1 MSNPRRIL
9 YIRSET
15 IKNEHRTP
23 IVPKDIPL
31 LLSYGYTVYIES
43 AHNRIY
49 NDSEYSYNGAI
60 VTEKKWWDSLFQN
73 AYILGLKEVADID
86 KLDSHTHVY
95 FSHSY
100 KGQTHAKELLE
111 TFAKNQGTLYDLEYF
126 LDDGNNRVVSFGFY
140 AGVAGCYLGLLQYLH
155 KSTSRKNIPS
165 LQIETFQRDTIN
177 AIFEKKRSPLASLRI
192 AIVGGGGN
200 CGKGVISIL
209 QTLGAH
215 YDVFG
220 KTSDKSTLH
229 TYDIVFNCIKLD
241 PGSNEVWFSNTTE
254 FRTPLLIVDIS
265 CDPSQSNNPI
275 SIYKEE
281 TTWENPV
288 LSYNE
293 FVDIIA
299 ISNLPS
305 LLPKESSDYF
315 SSHCVELFA
324 DTGSATWEKNK
335 SIYLKHIEPFI

>member
-43 AHNRIY
+43 AHSRIY

-100 KGQTHAKELLE
+100 KGQTHAKQLLE

-165 LQIETFQRDTIN
+165 LHIETFQRDTIN
-177 AIFEKKRSPLASLRI
+177 AIFDKKRSPLASLHI

-220 KTSDKSTLH
+220 KTSDKSTLN

-241 PGSNEVWFSNTTE
+241 PDSNEVWFSNTTE

-281 TTWENPV
+281 TTWETPV

-324 DTGSATWEKNK
+324 DTGSSTWVKNK

>member
-1 MSNPRRIL
+1 MSNPRRLL

-15 IKNEHRTP
+15 IQNEHRTP

-31 LLSYGYTVYIES
+31 LLSYGYIVYVES

-60 VTEKKWWDSLFQN
+60 VTEKKWWDPLFQT
-73 AYILGLKEVADID
+73 AYIVGLKELADTDLIHGH
-86 KLDSHTHVY
+86 KHIY

-100 KGQTHAKELLE
+100 KGQTHAKQVLE
-111 TFAKNQGTLYDLEYF
+111 TFAKNRGVLYDLEYF
-126 LDDGNNRVVSFGFY
+126 LDDNNNRVVSFGFY

-165 LQIETFQRDTIN
+165 LHIEAFRHETIE
-177 AIFEKKRSPLASLRI
+177 AIFDKKRTPLASLRI

-200 CGKGVISIL
+200 CGNGMISIL
-209 QTLGAH
+209 QTLGVK
-215 YDVFG
+215 YDIFG

-241 PGSNEVWFSNTTE
+241 PNSNEVWFSTTTE
-254 FRTPLLIVDIS
+254 FRNPLLIVDIS
-265 CDPSQSNNPI
+265 CDASQSNNPI

-288 LSYNE
+288 FSYNE

-315 SSHCVELFA
+315 SRKCVELFA

-335 SIYLKHIEPFI
+335 SIFLKHIEPFF

>member
-1 MSNPRRIL
+1 MSNPRRLL
-9 YIRSET
+9 YIRTET
-15 IKNEHRTP
+15 IQNEHRTP
-23 IVPKDIPL
+23 IAPKDIPL
-31 LLSYGYTVYIES
+31 LLSYGYIVYVES

-60 VTEKKWWDSLFQN
+60 VTEKKWWDPLFQN
-73 AYILGLKEVADID
+73 AYIVGLKELADTDLIHGH
-86 KLDSHTHVY
+86 KHIY

-100 KGQTHAKELLE
+100 KGQPHAKQLLE
-111 TFAKNQGTLYDLEYF
+111 TFAKNQGVLYDLEYF
-126 LDDGNNRVVSFGFY
+126 LDDNNNRVLSFGFY

-165 LQIETFQRDTIN
+165 LHIETFQHETIE
-177 AIFEKKRSPLASLRI
+177 AIFDKKRTPLASLRI

-200 CGKGVISIL
+200 CGNGVISIL
-209 QTLGAH
+209 QTLGIH
-215 YDVFG
+215 YDTFG
-220 KTSDKSTLH
+220 KTSDKSALH

-241 PGSNEVWFSNTTE
+241 PSSKEVWFSNTTE

-265 CDPSQSNNPI
+265 CDASQSNNPI

-288 LSYNE
+288 FSYNE

-315 SSHCVELFA
+315 SRKYVELFA
-324 DTGSATWEKNK
+324 DTGSPTWEKNK
-335 SIYLKHIEPFI
+335 SIFLKHIEPFF

>member
-15 IKNEHRTP
+15 IQNEHRTP

-31 LLSYGYTVYIES
+31 LLSYGYTVYVES

-60 VTEKKWWDSLFQN
+60 VTEKKWWEFQH

-86 KLDSHTHVY
+86 KLDSHAHVY

-100 KGQTHAKELLE
+100 KGQPHAKELLE

-126 LDDGNNRVVSFGFY
+126 LDENNNRVLSFGFY

-165 LQIETFQRDTIN
+165 LHIETFHRDTIE
-177 AIFEKKRSPLASLRI
+177 AIFDKKRNPIASLRI

-200 CGKGVISIL
+200 CGTGVISIL
-209 QTLGAH
+209 QTLGLH
-215 YDVFG
+215 YDIFG
-220 KTSDKSTLH
+220 KKSDKSTLH
-229 TYDIVFNCIKLD
+229 AYDIVFNCIKLD
-241 PGSNEVWFSNTTE
+241 PGSRELWFSNTTE
-254 FRTPLLIVDIS
+254 FRAPILIVDIS
-265 CDPSQSNNPI
+265 CDSSQSNNPI
-275 SIYKEE
+275 SIYNKE

-288 LSYNE
+288 LSYSE

-315 SSHCVELFA
+315 SSKCVELFA

-335 SIYLKHIEPFI
+335 SIFLKHIEPFI